1 MAPSTSS
8 PRRSLSVDDLV
19 AAVLTASRALV
30 GVAAASLAGV
40 EGTVSLA
47 QFRMLVMLDSYGE
60 TSLNRLADAL
70 GVTSASALPMVERLT
85 SAGLVTREVD
95 PANRREVVL
104 SLSRSGAELVWRV
117 TDRRRAAVAR
127 IVRKMPGERRE
138 DLIAALTAFADAA
151 GEPRDAGPAAFGW

>member
-47 QFRMLVMLDSYGE
+47 QFRMLVTLDSYGE